1 MTSKSPSNP
10 PMQNPT
16 VNAPNPSTGKSAYRP
31 SVPITVYRQLAAE
44 LQSTQ
49 SQLGSLKAQNQQLVQ
64 QNQQLRQE
72 VDKLLHSARDV
83 QHLLSS
89 LDGSSYTGAN
99 FAAPVISAQT
109 PQPQSFTDQIPA
121 APPLPSIDTPPRPY
135 LPETPPE
142 VPEQLIVEV
151 PESKPRR
158 SSQPESSSDVSGWL
172 LILAIILIVLTAFSM
187 GFLIVRPLL
196 NGDSNS

>member
-1 MTSKSPSNP
+1 MTFKSQSNP

-16 VNAPNPSTGKSAYRP
+16 VNAPKPGTGSSSYRP

-89 LDGSSYTGAN
+89 LDSSGNIGTD
-99 FAAPVISAQT
+99 FVAPMMP
-109 PQPQSFTDQIPA
+109 PQPQSFTNQIPP
-121 APPLPSIDTPPRPY
+121 APPLPSVDVPPIPY

-142 VPEQLIVEV
+142 APEQLIVEV
-151 PESKPRR
+151 SESKPRR
-158 SSQPESSSDVSGWL
+158 SPQPESSSDVSGWL

-196 NGDSNS
+196 NGDSNR

>member
-1 MTSKSPSNP
+1 MTFKPQSNL
-10 PMQNPT
+10 PMQNPM
-16 VNAPNPSTGKSAYRP
+16 VNAPKSSTEKSAYRP

-49 SQLGSLKAQNQQLVQ
+49 SQLGSLKAQNQQLVK

-89 LDGSSYTGAN
+89 LDGSEATGAS
-99 FAAPVISAQT
+99 FAAPMMPP
-109 PQPQSFTDQIPA
+109 PQPQSFTNQIPP
-121 APPLPSIDTPPRPY
+121 APPLPSVETPPVPY
-135 LPETPPE
+135 LPETPPQI
-142 VPEQLIVEV
+142 PEQLVVEV
-151 PESKPRR
+151 SESKPRR
-158 SSQPESSSDVSGWL
+158 SPQPESSSDVSGWL
-172 LILAIILIVLTAFSM
+172 LILAIVLIVLTAFSM

-196 NGDSNS
+196 NGDSNR